1 MKKVY
6 LDGSEPGVKAMLT
19 KAGYNGQRISAA
31 AAESI
36 TPLHTYF
43 DEGIRHKYVAVQ
55 LASGEQHSL
64 PPQNPPQFGGP
75 TARQPWVHIPQGLA
89 LIEITEGNRMYAA
102 AHIWVHPADMPN
114 LLPTSDAVTS
124 DQQAVLKYTG
134 ELKNTYGGETDIRF
148 RRAEQ
153 DTGITRTQWD
163 AARDAC
169 IAQKLLRK
177 NGSITPAGRNAS

>member
-6 LDGSEPGVKAMLT
+6 LDGSEPGVKALLT
-19 KAGYNGQRISAA
+19 KAGYTGQRISAA

-43 DEGIRHKYVAVQ
+43 DGGIRHKYVAAQ
-55 LASGEQHSL
+55 LATGEQHSL

-75 TARQPWVHIPQGLA
+75 AADQPVRIPQGFA
-89 LIEITEGNRMYAA
+89 LIEITEGDRRYSA

-114 LLPTSDAVTS
+114 LLPASDAVTT
-124 DQQAVLKYTG
+124 DQQTVLKYTA

-148 RRAEQ
+148 RRAAQ

-163 AARDAC
+163 AAQAAC
-169 IAQKLLRK
+169 IAAKLLRK